1 MHEILTLPVKQVKN
15 KKAIIIIDEFQ
26 DINKIRDMHNIQEII
41 RSIIQHHQ
49 NISYVFLGSKKH
61 ILSDMFQKKS
71 EPFYN
76 SAKMILIDKIEID
89 DYYSFLG
96 CKFRTG
102 KRKISKDAVEMIYH
116 MVDGI
121 PNEIQ
126 KLCHAIWEVSNSN
139 DEINENIIKKGIN
152 KVCAYQRD
160 FFEELYK
167 NLSFYQSS
175 VLKALAKSDN
185 KNIYSKNY
193 IKEYNLSTPGTVRKA
208 INVLIDKEIIT
219 VENDRHIFELPFF
232 KQWLLDHKY

>member
-126 KLCHAIWEVSNSN
+126 
-139 DEINENIIKKGIN
+139 
-152 KVCAYQRD
+152 
-160 FFEELYK
+160 
-167 NLSFYQSS
+167 
-175 VLKALAKSDN
+175 
-185 KNIYSKNY
+185 
-193 IKEYNLSTPGTVRKA
+193 
-208 INVLIDKEIIT
+208 
-219 VENDRHIFELPFF
+219 
-232 KQWLLDHKY
+232 